1 MARGGRSERFRSI
14 AANLQRFRRKQRTR
28 ELLTTNST
36 EQARGAEIGLP
47 QRNICRA
54 LQLTAFMLERPLYV
68 HFVDKLAIIDNQKNI
83 V

>member
-1 MARGGRSERFRSI
+1 
-14 AANLQRFRRKQRTR
+14 
-28 ELLTTNST
+28 LTTNST